1 MVHPFMR
8 NPMRRH
14 SLTLLALALLPG
26 IASGQS
32 ERALK
37 REFEGTMV
45 TVKLDMPG
53 TEDGVDVYPE
63 SRTPMDYSRYA
74 QRIKTYG
81 IALHSGE
88 SVMVTKVK
96 VKDDLIEFQ
105 LGGGGFGTMGD
116 DTRTDVTAPPVS
128 KSQREKDL
136 EKSVRNETDRDRKK
150 ELQRQLDD
158 LRRDREREDRRN
170 QASVAAASEQ
180 RRENLRRQRAEGGSR
195 FNIRYRD
202 GVPESAVTPDAIRA
216 ALSRYLSFADE
227 QGVEA
232 DPDRPGQG
240 TLRLGM
246 LLREVEALLGPA
258 ASTAERMEGTLH
270 VMERSYTQ
278 PTGRVRAEFV
288 EGVLVRFRQ
297 TTE

>member
-1 MVHPFMR
+1 
-8 NPMRRH
+8 MRRH
-14 SLTLLALALLPG
+14 LIILLALATLPG
-26 IASGQS
+26 TASGQS

-45 TVKLDMPG
+45 TVRMDMPG
-53 TEDGVDVYPE
+53 PDDGVDVYPE
-63 SRTPMDYSRYA
+63 SSTPIDYSRYA
-74 QRIKTYG
+74 QRLKTFG
-81 IALHSGE
+81 VALHSGE

-116 DTRTDVTAPPVS
+116 DTRTEVSPAPVS

-136 EKSVRNETDRDRKK
+136 EKAVKNEADRDRRK

-202 GVPESAVTPDAIRA
+202 GVPESAVTPDAIRT
-216 ALSRYLSFADE
+216 ALARYLTFSDAADSNAE
-227 QGVEA
+227 R
-232 DPDRPGQG
+232 DRPGRG
-240 TLRLGM
+240 GLRLGM

-258 ASTAERMEGTLH
+258 SSAAERMEGTLH

-278 PTGRVRAEFV
+278 ADGRVRAEFV

-297 TTE
+297 TTD